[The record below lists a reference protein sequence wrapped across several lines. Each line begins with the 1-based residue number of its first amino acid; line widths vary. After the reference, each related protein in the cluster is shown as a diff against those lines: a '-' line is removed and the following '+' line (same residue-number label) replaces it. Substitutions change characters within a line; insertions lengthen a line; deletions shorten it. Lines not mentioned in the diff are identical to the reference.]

1 MFLKKLAVKYFAI
14 LSILAI
20 YNLWFN

>member
-1 MFLKKLAVKYFAI
+1 MFLKKLAVKYFGI